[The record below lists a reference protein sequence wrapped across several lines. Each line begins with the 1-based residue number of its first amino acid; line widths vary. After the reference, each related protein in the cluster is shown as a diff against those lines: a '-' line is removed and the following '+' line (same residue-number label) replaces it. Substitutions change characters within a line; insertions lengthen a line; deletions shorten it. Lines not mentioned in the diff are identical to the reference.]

1 MISKSFSIG
10 FIGLGLIGG
19 SIARTIRR
27 IYPDSFIVG
36 YDVDK
41 KSVDAALSDRVLNES
56 YDEIDER
63 FSSCDIIFLCAPV
76 SINIDN
82 IRKLKEFIPTEVLI
96 TDVGSVK
103 APMQEAVKELGME
116 QQFIGGHP
124 MVGSEKTSY
133 AASSDYLLENAYYFI
148 TPSSFTQF
156 RHTAM
161 FSSFIQGLGALA
173 VTLPPEEHD
182 FITASLSH
190 IPHIIAAELVH
201 LVERGDSRNGMLKQ
215 LAAGGFKSMTRIASS
230 SPVMWEQICQN
241 NRTNIKKLLTEMI
254 DDLSQVID
262 HLDDEDTS
270 YIHEYFRSAGEY
282 RNSVPEHAVGLFD
295 KVHKIYIDIPDEPGT
310 IANVTTQ
317 LAFNNISIKNLGI
330 IYSRGEYEEGALEIE
345 FYDDEACQKAIE
357 VLENRN
363 FRVFVQ

>member
-1 MISKSFSIG
+1 MFKSSFSIG

-19 SIARTIRR
+19 SIAKTIRR
-27 IYPDSFIVG
+27 IHPDSFIVG
-36 YDVDK
+36 YDTDTA
-41 KSVDAALSDRVLNES
+41 SINAALADKVLNEF
-56 YDEIDER
+56 YDSIDER

-76 SINIDN
+76 SVNIEN
-82 IRKLKEFIPTEVLI
+82 IRRLREFIPSDVLI

-103 APMQEAVKELGME
+103 APMQEAVGELDME

-124 MVGSEKTSY
+124 MVGSEQTGYVS
-133 AASSDYLLENAYYFI
+133 ASEYMIENAYYFI
-148 TPSSFTQF
+148 TPSAMTQF

-190 IPHIIAAELVH
+190 VPHIIAAELVH
-201 LVERGDSRNGMLKQ
+201 LVERGDSRNGMLRQ

-230 SPVMWEQICQN
+230 SPVMWEQICMN
-241 NRTNIKKLLTEMI
+241 NRANIRTLLSEMI
-254 DDLSQVID
+254 TDLKEVIR
-262 HLDDEDTS
+262 HLDDEDSAFLNT
-270 YIHEYFRSAGEY
+270 YFKTAGDY

-310 IANVTTQ
+310 IANVTVQ
-317 LAFNNISIKNLGI
+317 LALNNISIKNIGI
-330 IYSRGEYEEGALEIE
+330 IYNREYEEGSLEIE
-345 FYDDEACQKAIE
+345 FYDDEACLKAADVLQK
-357 VLENRN
+357 RN
-363 FRVFVQ
+363 YRVFLR